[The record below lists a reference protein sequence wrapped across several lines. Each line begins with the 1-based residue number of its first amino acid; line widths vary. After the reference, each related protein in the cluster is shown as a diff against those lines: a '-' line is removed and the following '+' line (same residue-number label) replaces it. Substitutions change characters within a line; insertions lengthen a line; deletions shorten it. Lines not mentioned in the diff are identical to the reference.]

1 MTFYLGRP
9 IANLSGYIKIAFI
22 AKAYKMERIEII
34 DREIR
39 KCIELLDYLTRTSSE
54 LESPNLAMTMSYV
67 IREMNTYNEEKI
79 QLLNRQLNITPVAF
93 RTPFQTTLHF
103 PIPGGNTFSLD
114 DDPDE
119 EPEEDGPL
127 RLSELYVNDENETPD
142 GGPLQLADLMEQAQA
157 FVGDQEDEDEVMD
170 NEVMDNEDGDQRNY
184 PSDME
189 ENIEL
194 GPHITIRRRTTR
206 PIQSMKCERR
216 YIEKTE
222 TELEQPNKE
231 SCHVCMETPLKR
243 DACKTGCKHH
253 YCRDCF
259 GKWENQ
265 TRIPTCPTCR
275 NERPVV
281 YEYIL

>member
-1 MTFYLGRP
+1 
-9 IANLSGYIKIAFI
+9 
-22 AKAYKMERIEII
+22 MERIEII

-54 LESPNLAMTMSYV
+54 LESPQMAMTMSYV

-79 QLLNRQLNITPVAF
+79 QLLNRQLN
-93 RTPFQTTLHF
+93 RTPLAFHSLFQTTLHF
-103 PIPGGNTFSLD
+103 PVPDGNTFSLD

-119 EPEEDGPL
+119 EPDEGPL
-127 RLSELYVNDENETPD
+127 TLSELYGNDENETPD
-142 GGPLQLADLMEQAQA
+142 GGPLQLADLMEQTQA
-157 FVGDQEDEDEVMD
+157 YGDPEHED
-170 NEVMDNEDGDQRNY
+170 NEYDIDNEDGDQRNY

-189 ENIEL
+189 ENSEL
-194 GPHITIRRRTTR
+194 GPHITIRRRTR
-206 PIQSMKCERR
+206 PIRSMKCERK

-222 TELEQPNKE
+222 AELEQPNEE

-265 TRIPTCPTCR
+265 RRIPTCPTCR